1 MATSPGGR
9 SSGRAQIKSV
19 PAHLPTASL
28 CNQLGRVEH
37 CFGRPRLSLGSQA
50 EEIVGCQPGPY
61 SIESGAE
68 RKPVFSILSHDATV
82 PVCLD
87 MADHPDAA
95 CFQPER
101 TTPAWAPTRLPGMT
115 PLHGFGE
122 SQGPRLRR
130 GKPFTCS
137 DSGDCSTGTRQA
149 IRLSGVH
156 GTVRVQ
162 CVRDAC
168 PVHMVFERFSRGRA
182 WRRHLPRPYR
192 CETN

>member
-115 PLHGFGE
+115 PLHGFTE
-122 SQGPRLRR
+122 SQGPWFRKGNPHMLRQRRLFDRN
-130 GKPFTCS
+130 T
-137 DSGDCSTGTRQA
+137 TTNQA
-149 IRLSGVH
+149 QR
-156 GTVRVQ
+156 
-162 CVRDAC
+162 
-168 PVHMVFERFSRGRA
+168 RA
-182 WRRHLPRPYR
+182 WHRACSVRA
-192 CETN
+192 